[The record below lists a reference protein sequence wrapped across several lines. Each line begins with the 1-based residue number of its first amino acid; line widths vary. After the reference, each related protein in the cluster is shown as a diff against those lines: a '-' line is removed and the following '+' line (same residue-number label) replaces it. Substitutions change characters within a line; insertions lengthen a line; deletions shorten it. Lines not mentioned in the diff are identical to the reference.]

1 MGPLD
6 GLLVGEFAPGSEA
19 IAYPGDQNLAFG
31 MDFPAGS
38 NVVLA
43 MHYPIGSLGVTDST
57 KVHFYFYPD
66 QINNFRQIEI
76 SPILVNFNFCVPPN
90 QQKTITSSFTVPLFA
105 PSLSMYGV
113 FPHMHLIG
121 KSISTYAVLP
131 NNDTAKLINIP
142 DWDFEWQGSYSF
154 PKMLKIPSATKIVGT
169 ATYDNTAGNPH
180 NPNTPPQ
187 TICAGLNTTDEMF
200 VIYYLYTLYQNGD
213 ENLNLDSLM
222 QSGMTNISDL
232 HLENNID
239 LSIFPNPSNGHFNI
253 DLSVFNGNELTVSLF
268 DLSGKEIKQVEVLK
282 SVVEPFSFE
291 INNSTSAVYIV
302 KVSSNLGEIK
312 YGKIIIE

>member
-1 MGPLD
+1 
-6 GLLVGEFAPGSEA
+6 
-19 IAYPGDQNLAFG
+19 
-31 MDFPAGS
+31 
-38 NVVLA
+38 
-43 MHYPIGSLGVTDST
+43 
-57 KVHFYFYPD
+57 
-66 QINNFRQIEI
+66 
-76 SPILVNFNFCVPPN
+76 
-90 QQKTITSSFTVPLFA
+90 
-105 PSLSMYGV
+105 MYGV

-232 HLENNID
+232 HLENNVD
-239 LSIFPNPSNGHFNI
+239 LSIFPNPSNGLCNI
-253 DLSVFNGNELTVSLF
+253 DLSLFSGNELTVSLF

-302 KVSSNLGEIK
+302 KVSSNFGEIK